1 MASGYLALH
10 LHAHLPFI
18 RHPEHENFLEERW
31 YFDAVVDT
39 YVPLLQRFEQLHGEQ
54 VPFRLSMTLSPTLL
68 SMFADGLLGE
78 RLQSH
83 LNRQLELS
91 DKELTRTASQPEFH
105 NLVMMYQR
113 RLLDVQRMLA
123 RYGGNL
129 CGAFRVLASQGHLLT
144 VTCAATHGFLPH
156 MQLVPGAVDRQLE
169 FACETHQRLL
179 ESRPDGIWL
188 PECAYYPGLEEHLLR
203 HGLLYF
209 FCDSHALHLG
219 EPRSLRGVH
228 SHVYLP
234 NGVAAF
240 ARDVESSKQVWSARE
255 GYPGDGLYRDFYRDV
270 GFDLPLAY
278 VAPHVHQ
285 NSTRILTGFKYYA
298 ITGRTEQ
305 KNIYNPEL
313 ARSKAEEHARHFIWC
328 REQQAHW
335 LSSQLD
341 RVPLV
346 VAPYDAELFGHWW
359 FEGPDFLYYSFK
371 TAAQSEVVETIAA
384 RDYLLKY
391 PTAQIV
397 TPNPSSWGDGGYYRV
412 WINGANEW
420 IYPHLNAAARL
431 MPARGDEESPLKA
444 RIAAQARRELLLA
457 QASDWPFI
465 LTTGTSPGYA
475 TERIVGHLS
484 NLAALRRG
492 FAGDD
497 EPARLAEMEARQAI
511 FPRRQSGAEHGGL

>member
-1 MASGYLALH
+1 
-10 LHAHLPFI
+10 
-18 RHPEHENFLEERW
+18 
-31 YFDAVVDT
+31 
-39 YVPLLQRFEQLHGEQ
+39 
-54 VPFRLSMTLSPTLL
+54 
-68 SMFADGLLGE
+68 
-78 RLQSH
+78 
-83 LNRQLELS
+83 
-91 DKELTRTASQPEFH
+91 
-105 NLVMMYQR
+105 
-113 RLLDVQRMLA
+113 
-123 RYGGNL
+123 
-129 CGAFRVLASQGHLLT
+129 
-144 VTCAATHGFLPH
+144 
-156 MQLVPGAVDRQLE
+156 VPGAVDRQLE

-179 ESRPDGIWL
+179 ESKPDGIWL
-188 PECAYYPGLEEHLLR
+188 PECAYYPGLEDHLLR

-219 EPRSLRGVH
+219 APRSLRGVH

-298 ITGRTEQ
+298 ITGRTEH

-335 LSSQLD
+335 LSGQLD

-371 TAAQSEVVETIAA
+371 AAAENEVIEAIAA

-391 PTAQIV
+391 PTAQLV

-420 IYPHLNAAARL
+420 LYPHLNAAARL
-431 MPARGDEESPLKA
+431 MPARGDEDSPLKA
-444 RIAAQARRELLLA
+444 RLAAQARRELLLA

-475 TERIVGHLS
+475 TGRIVGHLA
-484 NLAALRRG
+484 NLAELRRG
-492 FAGDD
+492 FVRDE
-497 EPARLAEMEARQAI
+497 EPARLAEMEERQAI